1 MPVTRLGS
9 EAIAAEAGPSV
20 REIGTILHKGGMML
34 SRVANSIYW
43 MCRYIERAENVARF
57 ISVNLNLLLDMPSE
71 EGKHWEPLIMTTGD
85 QALFENSC
93 PDCGQEAV
101 IRFLT
106 FDRDYPNSILSC
118 LAAAREN
125 GRSIREIISSE
136 MWEHLNNF
144 YLELVDKESPQLAL
158 ADPHRFFKII
168 QMRSHLFTGLMDS
181 TMSHGEAWNFARI
194 GMMIERADKTSRIL
208 DVKYF
213 MLLPRADL
221 VNSPIDNIQWTAV
234 LKSASAFEMFR
245 KQHHQITPRGVA
257 NFLIFDRH
265 FPRSIQHCVTKSK
278 ICLQRINGAG
288 NGSTRNA
295 AERQVGRLEADL
307 AYGDIDEVITGGM
320 HEYLDNLQIR
330 LNQINTAIGTT
341 YFNIKPPAE
350 STSSEQ

>member
-1 MPVTRLGS
+1 
-9 EAIAAEAGPSV
+9 
-20 REIGTILHKGGMML
+20 ML

-71 EGKHWEPLIMTTGD
+71 KGKHWEPLVMITGD
-85 QALFENSC
+85 QKTFEKNY
-93 PDCGQEAV
+93 PGYVQDAV

-106 FDRDYPNSILSC
+106 FDRGYSNSILTC

-144 YLELVDKESPQLAL
+144 YLELADNQSPTFAL
-158 ADPHRFFKII
+158 EDPHRFFKII

-213 MLLPRADL
+213 MLLPQADL
-221 VNSPIDNIQWTAV
+221 VNSPIDNIQWMAV

-245 KQHHQITPRGVA
+245 KAHHHITPRKVA
-257 NFLIFDRH
+257 SFLIFDSH
-265 FPRSIQHCVTKSK
+265 FPRSIRHCISK
-278 ICLQRINGAG
+278 AQLCLHRITESNP
-288 NGSTRNA
+288 GSANNT
-295 AERQVGRLEADL
+295 AEKRIGRLKADL
-307 AYGDIDEVITGGM
+307 EYTDIDEVIDHGM
-320 HEYLDNLQIR
+320 HEYLDGLQTRI
-330 LNQINTAIGTT
+330 NQVDGAIGTT
-341 YFNIKPPAE
+341 FFNLKPLIGAA
-350 STSSEQ
+350 TNEQ

>member
-1 MPVTRLGS
+1 
-9 EAIAAEAGPSV
+9 
-20 REIGTILHKGGMML
+20 MML

-71 EGKHWEPLIMTTGD
+71 KGKHWDPLIMTTGD
-85 QALFENSC
+85 QAQFENGC
-93 PDCGQEAV
+93 PNCGQEAT

-144 YLELVDKESPQLAL
+144 YLELADKQVPARAL
-158 ADPHRFFKII
+158 SDPHHFFRII
-168 QMRSHLFTGLMDS
+168 QMRSHLFTGLMDC

-194 GMMIERADKTSRIL
+194 GMMLERADKTSRIL

-213 MLLPRADL
+213 MLLPEASL

-245 KQHHQITPRGVA
+245 KRHHRITPRSVA
-257 NFLIFDRH
+257 DFLIFDRH
-265 FPRSIQHCVTKSK
+265 FPRSIHHCVNKSK

-288 NGSTRNA
+288 NGSKRNA
-295 AERQVGRLEADL
+295 AEKQLGRLEADL
-307 AYGDIDEVITGGM
+307 AYGDIDEVIARGM
-320 HEYLDNLQIR
+320 HEYLDSLQIR
-330 LNQINTAIGTT
+330 LNRIDTAIGTT
-341 YFNIKPPAE
+341 YFNIKPPPESATAE
-350 STSSEQ
+350 Q

>member
-1 MPVTRLGS
+1 
-9 EAIAAEAGPSV
+9 
-20 REIGTILHKGGMML
+20 ML

-71 EGKHWEPLIMTTGD
+71 KGKHWDPLVMITGD
-85 QALFENSC
+85 QALFEKKC
-93 PDCGQEAV
+93 PDCTQKEV
-101 IRFLT
+101 SRFLT
-106 FDRDYPNSILSC
+106 FDREYPNSILSC

-144 YLELVDKESPQLAL
+144 YLELADNRSPAM
-158 ADPHRFFKII
+158 AIDDPHRFFKII

-213 MLLPRADL
+213 MLLPQADL
-221 VNSPIDNIQWTAV
+221 VNTSIDNIQWMAV

-245 KQHHQITPRGVA
+245 KEHHHITPRKVA
-257 NFLIFDRH
+257 GFLIFDNQ
-265 FPRSIQHCVTKSK
+265 FPRSIRHCISK
-278 ICLQRINGAG
+278 AQICLHRIT
-288 NGSTRNA
+288 GSPPGSANTT
-295 AERQVGRLEADL
+295 AEKRLGRLKADL
-307 AYGDIDEVITGGM
+307 EYTDINEVIDHGM
-320 HEYLDNLQIR
+320 HEYLDGLQIR
-330 LNQINTAIGTT
+330 LNQVDEAIGNTF
-341 YFNIKPPAE
+341 FNLKPLIGA
-350 STSSEQ
+350 STNEQ

>member
-1 MPVTRLGS
+1 
-9 EAIAAEAGPSV
+9 
-20 REIGTILHKGGMML
+20 ML

-71 EGKHWEPLIMTTGD
+71 KGKHWEPLMMITGD
-85 QALFENSC
+85 QELFDKKYQAYTQKEVSH
-93 PDCGQEAV
+93 
-101 IRFLT
+101 FLT
-106 FDRDYPNSILSC
+106 FDREYPNSILTC

-144 YLELVDKESPQLAL
+144 YLELADNRSLKMAL
-158 ADPHRFFKII
+158 EDPHRFFKII

-213 MLLPRADL
+213 MLLPRADM
-221 VNSPIDNIQWTAV
+221 VNTPIDNIQWTAV

-245 KQHHQITPRGVA
+245 KEHHQITPRKVA
-257 NFLIFDRH
+257 GFLIFDNQ
-265 FPRSIQHCVTKSK
+265 FPRSIRHCISK
-278 ICLQRINGAG
+278 AQICLYRIT
-288 NGSTRNA
+288 GSPPGSASST
-295 AERQVGRLEADL
+295 AEKRLGRLKADL
-307 AYGDIDEVITGGM
+307 EYTDIDEVLDHGM
-320 HEYLDNLQIR
+320 HEYLDGLQIR
-330 LNQINTAIGTT
+330 LNQVDEAIGTSF
-341 YFNIKPPAE
+341 FNLNPLIEA
-350 STSSEQ
+350 SSNEQ

>member
-1 MPVTRLGS
+1 
-9 EAIAAEAGPSV
+9 
-20 REIGTILHKGGMML
+20 ML

-71 EGKHWEPLIMTTGD
+71 KGKHWEPLMMITGD
-85 QALFENSC
+85 QELFEKKY
-93 PDCGQEAV
+93 PDYTQKEV
-101 IRFLT
+101 SHFLT
-106 FDRDYPNSILSC
+106 FDREYPNSILTC

-144 YLELVDKESPQLAL
+144 YLELADNRSPAMAL
-158 ADPHRFFKII
+158 EDPHRFFKII

-213 MLLPRADL
+213 MLLPQANL
-221 VNSPIDNIQWTAV
+221 VNTPIDNIQWTAV

-245 KQHHQITPRGVA
+245 KEHHQITPRKVA
-257 NFLIFDRH
+257 GFLIFDNQ
-265 FPRSIQHCVTKSK
+265 FPRSIRHCISK
-278 ICLQRINGAG
+278 AQICLHRIT
-288 NGSTRNA
+288 GSPPRSANNT
-295 AERQVGRLEADL
+295 AEKRLGRLKADL
-307 AYGDIDEVITGGM
+307 EYTDIDEVINHGM
-320 HEYLDNLQIR
+320 HEYLDGLQIR
-330 LNQINTAIGTT
+330 INQVDEAIGTT
-341 YFNIKPPAE
+341 FFNLKALIEA
-350 STSSEQ
+350 STNEQ